1 MQPQI
6 NFPSEYLDHKYRLIH
21 FNFFVQYAILA
32 KIKIELVES
41 TDEIFVADDRLVFSC
56 LVNGKQVIFDYADH
70 SARNWK
76 ALYPDIPYFK
86 FQKTSSSVL
95 DAIPLGPPIVGL
107 KNVDIQGAT
116 MREYQHIRN
125 NFNYVPGDAIL
136 NKQFP
141 NGAAVDRRNNVH
153 ALLLNNFDN
162 IDIDAKTDQ
171 SDFWRQHE
179 NCLVSVCVPG
189 ATNNM
194 VDRGQMELMGLGVC
208 TISPRLDTIF
218 TYNKLLEPDI
228 DYIQCK
234 DDYSDLVEKIEYLQ
248 VNKDVCKKIGDN
260 AQLFFNNHYAPENYW
275 QWILENINGET
286 DD

>member
-1 MQPQI
+1 M
-6 NFPSEYLDHKYRLIH
+6 
-21 FNFFVQYAILA
+21 
-32 KIKIELVES
+32 
-41 TDEIFVADDRLVFSC
+41 
-56 LVNGKQVIFDYADH
+56 
-70 SARNWK
+70 
-76 ALYPDIPYFK
+76 
-86 FQKTSSSVL
+86 